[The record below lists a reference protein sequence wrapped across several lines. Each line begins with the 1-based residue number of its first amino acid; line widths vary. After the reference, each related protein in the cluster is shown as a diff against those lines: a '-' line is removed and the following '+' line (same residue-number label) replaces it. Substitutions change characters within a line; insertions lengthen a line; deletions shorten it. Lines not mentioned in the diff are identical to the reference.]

1 MAGSVSIANSP
12 GILVDVVPEESRALA
27 YSIWSIGPLNGPVF
41 GAVIGGSV
49 TQYLGWRW
57 SNWLIL
63 IFAGFSFAMLC
74 CIKETYPPV
83 ILRRQANELRLKTGD
98 GRWWSRHEQN
108 VPLREMLRV
117 NLSRP
122 LKMTFQ
128 EPIIIFFNVY
138 IGLIYGI
145 LYLCFVAYPY
155 VFQEVR
161 GWTLGLS
168 GLAFL
173 GIGLGGL
180 LTIVAEP
187 LIKRMIRS
195 HKPDPVTGSPPP
207 ECMMSIV
214 CIASVL
220 IPTGQ
225 LWFSWTCLPTRIHW
239 IWPILAGV
247 PIGAGNIAVFIYATT
262 YLANTY
268 ELYAASALASN
279 TVVRSV
285 LGGVLPLI
293 GSRLYQSLGANW
305 ASSLLGFLQ
314 IAIIPI
320 PFVFYRYGDRIRK
333 RSNLIASIQEEKT
346 RNALLHG
353 SGGLLK
359 RDESQ
364 EKKGGLHGDAE
375 DVPCFI

>member
-1 MAGSVSIANSP
+1 
-12 GILVDVVPEESRALA
+12 
-27 YSIWSIGPLNGPVF
+27 
-41 GAVIGGSV
+41 
-49 TQYLGWRW
+49 
-57 SNWLIL
+57 
-63 IFAGFSFAMLC
+63 MLC

-98 GRWWSRHEQN
+98 VRWWSRHEQN
-108 VPLREMLRV
+108 IPLREMLRV

-122 LKMTFQ
+122 LKMTYH

-155 VFQEVR
+155 VFQEIR

-180 LTIVAEP
+180 VTIVAEP

-195 HKPDPVTGSPPP
+195 HKPDPGTGSPPP

-220 IPTGQ
+220 IPAGQ
-225 LWFSWTCLPTRIHW
+225 LWFSWTCLPMQIHW

-279 TVVRSV
+279 TVVRSM
-285 LGGVLPLI
+285 LGGILPLI
-293 GSRLYQSLGANW
+293 GSRLYQRLGANW

-314 IAIIPI
+314 MAIIPI
-320 PFVFYRYGDRIRK
+320 PFVFYWYGDRIRK
-333 RSNLIASIQEEKT
+333 RSSLIASIQEEKT

-353 SGGLLK
+353 SGGLPR
-359 RDESQ
+359 RDE
-364 EKKGGLHGDAE
+364 
-375 DVPCFI
+375 C